1 MARVW
6 ARPGLNSAISLPQSL
21 LMSRTING
29 LRFRLQWAVQDP
41 GVRLSLTHRP
51 RTQLS
56 WRHGTHNLVRR
67 QERGEESQI
76 SLLLLITL
84 PGECLYETPGA
95 IFFMPNVKFSW
106 FIILVERLEYWDFSH
121 RLQLNYI
128 NWGEVPHSPSLPC
141 YLSFYPQYVKIT
153 AEIETFLFTL
163 FFVLSFLLPSHPCFH
178 LPLFSLLASF
188 VNVLIVLGA

>member
-1 MARVW
+1 
-6 ARPGLNSAISLPQSL
+6 
-21 LMSRTING
+21 MSRTING
-29 LRFRLQWAVQDP
+29 LRFRLQWAAKDP

-67 QERGEESQI
+67 QERGGRI
-76 SLLLLITL
+76 PNLI
-84 PGECLYETPGA
+84 A
-95 IFFMPNVKFSW
+95 IVNHSSWWMFVWNSWCNFFYVKFSW
-106 FIILVERLEYWDFSH
+106 FIILMERLRYWDFSH

-153 AEIETFLFTL
+153 AEIEIFLFTL

-178 LPLFSLLASF
+178 LPLFSLLASP
-188 VNVLIVLGA
+188 VKVLIVLGA

>member
-1 MARVW
+1 M
-6 ARPGLNSAISLPQSL
+6 
-21 LMSRTING
+21 
-29 LRFRLQWAVQDP
+29 
-41 GVRLSLTHRP
+41 
-51 RTQLS
+51 
-56 WRHGTHNLVRR
+56 
-67 QERGEESQI
+67 
-76 SLLLLITL
+76 LLLITL

-106 FIILVERLEYWDFSH
+106 FIILVERLEYWDFND

-153 AEIETFLFTL
+153 AEIEIFLFTL

-178 LPLFSLLASF
+178 LPLFSLLASS
-188 VNVLIVLGA
+188 VKVLIVLGA